1 MSGMTVV
8 RQAATI
14 GLEGIRDCREMYRGR
29 ARKANL
35 EGVPEYTR
43 EFLVRT
49 SVINPN
55 MVYVSAAPGIAWR
68 EGYPDDPNAVLV
80 ESSVSQDG
88 ESPFHYKVSYTYRH
102 LDETNLIPW
111 NRPAILSFSGSLAS
125 VPAFWHYSTAGDNS
139 TKTIIVNSAG
149 DPLSGLDRDE
159 AEFTVTIQ
167 YNQRPPFDFALAKDY
182 VGAINSDQYSGCP
195 AKTWKCQSIT
205 ANRKFEVIPN
215 VVPTAAPVKVFYYET
230 SITLAYRETTWD
242 LLTWD
247 VGFNEVVNGQRRKI
261 LAGSEPVS
269 EPVALQNGAA
279 KPPGQPPNQLQFRV
293 YKVLPFS
300 TKFEGIPLTSA
311 AGFTGWPYVTT

>member
-1 MSGMTVV
+1 MSGLTVV
-8 RQAATI
+8 LP
-14 GLEGIRDCREMYRGR
+14 GLLEGIRDCREMYRGR
-29 ARKANL
+29 SRKANL

-55 MVYVSAAPGIAWR
+55 MVYVSAAPGVAWR
-68 EGYPDDPNAVLV
+68 SGYPDDVNAVLV

-111 NRPAILSFSGSLAS
+111 NRPTNLSFSGALAS
-125 VPAFWHYSTAGDNS
+125 APAFWHYSTGDNS
-139 TKTIIVNSAG
+139 TKAIVVNSAG

-159 AEFTVTIQ
+159 AEFTVTLQ
-167 YNQRPPFDFALAKDY
+167 YNQRPPFDFALAKEY
-182 VGAINSDQYSGCP
+182 VGAINSDLYSGCP
-195 AKTWKCQSIT
+195 ARTWKCQSIS

-215 VVPTAAPVKVFYYET
+215 VVPTGPPVKVFYYET

-247 VGFNEVVNGQRRKI
+247 VGFNEVVSGQRKKI

-269 EPVALQNGAA
+269 EPVALQNGVA

-293 YKVLPFS
+293 YKLLPFA
-300 TKFEGIPLTSA
+300 TKFEGIPLSSPY
-311 AGFTGWPYVTT
+311 TGWPYVVT